1 MCPRPPEPGTLQP
14 LSSLVPL
21 PVGPFYPRDPLC
33 PSVVKDF
40 STQCVPGR
48 LSQEPFNPI
57 LLRARGDGTVLPRD
71 PLCPSVVKDFPMQC
85 VPGRLSQEPFNP
97 VLLRAP
103 FVPLVIGPSYP
114 VILCVP
120 LWSRVFRCNVSQ
132 AA

>member
-48 LSQEPFNPI
+48 LSQEPFNP
-57 LLRARGDGTVLPRD
+57 
-71 PLCPSVVKDFPMQC
+71 
-85 VPGRLSQEPFNP
+85 